1 MKKQYFG
8 KDTKNGLRAIY
19 AVAFTNDEEM
29 SLFTRLIADEYG
41 YEKYSS
47 IPELFVDDDSK
58 YKGRKPIQI
67 DEQLFRS
74 VYKNVREGKCTN
86 TYAMKVL
93 GLKSSTYYRTV
104 KRLFNG

>member
-19 AVAFTNDEEM
+19 VVAFTNDEEM

-58 YKGRKPIQI
+58 YTWAIAYILRKNIQ
-67 DEQLFRS
+67 R
-74 VYKNVREGKCTN
+74 K
-86 TYAMKVL
+86 
-93 GLKSSTYYRTV
+93 
-104 KRLFNG
+104 

>member
-41 YEKYSS
+41 YK
-47 IPELFVDDDSK
+47 LVA
-58 YKGRKPIQI
+58 
-67 DEQLFRS
+67 
-74 VYKNVREGKCTN
+74 KNP
-86 TYAMKVL
+86 
-93 GLKSSTYYRTV
+93 
-104 KRLFNG
+104 

>member
-1 MKKQYFG
+1 MEHGIIDLTDVSADVEKMKKQYFG

-47 IPELFVDDDSK
+47 VPELFVMMIVSIL
-58 YKGRKPIQI
+58 GR
-67 DEQLFRS
+67 
-74 VYKNVREGKCTN
+74 
-86 TYAMKVL
+86 
-93 GLKSSTYYRTV
+93 
-104 KRLFNG
+104 

>member
-58 YKGRKPIQI
+58 YTWAIAYDIEGGNDK
-67 DEQLFRS
+67 
-74 VYKNVREGKCTN
+74 KNLNKRTK
-86 TYAMKVL
+86 M
-93 GLKSSTYYRTV
+93 LK
-104 KRLFNG
+104 KL

>member
-8 KDTKNGLRAIY
+8 KDTKNGFRAIY

-58 YKGRKPIQI
+58 YIWAIAYDIEDGSDRKEF
-67 DEQLFRS
+67 EQA
-74 VYKNVREGKCTN
+74 YKDVKKALR
-86 TYAMKVL
+86 KV
-93 GLKSSTYYRTV
+93 G
-104 KRLFNG
+104 

>member
-8 KDTKNGLRAIY
+8 KDTKNGFRAIY

-58 YKGRKPIQI
+58 YTWAIAYDIEGGSDKKEF
-67 DEQLFRS
+67 EQA
-74 VYKNVREGKCTN
+74 YKDVKKT
-86 TYAMKVL
+86 
-93 GLKSSTYYRTV
+93 LKMV
-104 KRLFNG
+104 G

>member
-8 KDTKNGLRAIY
+8 KDTKNGFRAIY

-58 YKGRKPIQI
+58 YTWAIAYDIEDGSDKKEF
-67 DEQLFRS
+67 EQA
-74 VYKNVREGKCTN
+74 YKDVKKT
-86 TYAMKVL
+86 
-93 GLKSSTYYRTV
+93 LKMV
-104 KRLFNG
+104 G

>member
-1 MKKQYFG
+1 MKEVEKMKKQYFG

-58 YKGRKPIQI
+58 YTWAIAYDIEDGNDKKEF
-67 DEQLFRS
+67 EQA
-74 VYKNVREGKCTN
+74 YKT
-86 TYAMKVL
+86 
-93 GLKSSTYYRTV
+93 LK
-104 KRLFNG
+104 KL